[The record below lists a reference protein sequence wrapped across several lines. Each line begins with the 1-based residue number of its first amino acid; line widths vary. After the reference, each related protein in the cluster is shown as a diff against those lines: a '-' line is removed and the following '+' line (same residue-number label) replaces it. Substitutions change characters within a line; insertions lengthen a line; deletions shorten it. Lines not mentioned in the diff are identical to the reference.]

1 MKKVIFPIVI
11 IAVLFLVGKFLFSN
25 HEKGILASKNLKKE
39 NIAYKNIKISDS
51 IIKAE
56 IAASEENKKRGLSGR
71 ESLVE
76 TAGMLF
82 VFDKSGFY
90 PFWMKE
96 MNFSIDIVWI
106 GDNWEII
113 GVAENLNPDSY
124 PQTFYPPK
132 PARLALE
139 VNAGWAKKNNVKIGM
154 TASVL
159 NSE

>member
-1 MKKVIFPIVI
+1 
-11 IAVLFLVGKFLFSN
+11 
-25 HEKGILASKNLKKE
+25 
-39 NIAYKNIKISDS
+39 
-51 IIKAE
+51 
-56 IAASEENKKRGLSGR
+56 
-71 ESLVE
+71 
-76 TAGMLF
+76 MLF

-124 PQTFYPPK
+124 PQTFSPSQPVW
-132 PARLALE
+132 LVLE
-139 VNAGWAKKNNVKIGM
+139 VNAGWVKRHNIKTGM
-154 TASVL
+154 TVKVL

>member
-1 MKKVIFPIVI
+1 MKKIFFLIFIV
-11 IAVLFLVGKFLFSN
+11 AVLFLAGKVLFSN
-25 HEKGILASKNLKKE
+25 RGNETLAPKNLKKE
-39 NIAYKNIKISDS
+39 KIVHKNIGIGDS
-51 IIKAE
+51 IVRAE
-56 IAASEENKKRGLSGR
+56 IALSEEEKKKGLSGK
-71 ESLVE
+71 ESLAE
-76 TAGMLF
+76 AAGMLF

-124 PQTFYPPK
+124 PQTFSPSQPVW
-132 PARLALE
+132 LVLE
-139 VNAGWAKKNNVKIGM
+139 VNAGWVKRHNIKTGM
-154 TASVL
+154 TVKVL